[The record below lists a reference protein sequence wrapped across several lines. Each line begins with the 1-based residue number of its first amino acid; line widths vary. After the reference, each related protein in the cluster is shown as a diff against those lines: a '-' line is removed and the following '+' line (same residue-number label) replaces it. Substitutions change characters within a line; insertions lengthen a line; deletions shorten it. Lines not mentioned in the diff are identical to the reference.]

1 MAVKTFSR
9 DHLHFVLY
17 EVLGMEEVTAH
28 EYFNGHSRE
37 TFDMI
42 LEAATELAEEYLQ
55 PAYRA
60 VDREEPQ
67 LSDGQVKVHPLVHKF
82 YHAYTESGLMAATF
96 PNEWDGQQLPRTI
109 AAAVQFILSSANNSF
124 VMFTDLVKGVANV
137 LLQFG
142 SEEQKALYLPKLL
155 SGQWAATMCLTESQ
169 AGSSLSDITT
179 MAVPAGEAAYH
190 IKGQKIFISA
200 GDQDITE
207 NIIHL
212 VLARIE
218 GAPAGVKGISLFI
231 VPKNRPGADGKL
243 VPNGVES
250 IGIYH
255 KMGQKATPAMHLEF
269 GGSGTCVGY
278 LLGEANRGLQYMF
291 QLMNSARLEVG
302 LAGVSV
308 ASLAYCTSLQYARER
323 VQGRRAD
330 AKDPNTPPAPI
341 IQHPD
346 VRRMLLIQKAFT
358 EGTLALILQCYK
370 YLDLLKVSE
379 GPQKQHYLDL
389 LELLTPVAKTYG
401 SEEGNRSVYQALQVL
416 GGYGYTTDF
425 PVEQIARD
433 ARIFPVYEGTT
444 GIQSIALLGRQI
456 PQNNAQAVDLWSE
469 QVMPDIQVAL
479 ESEALQLYAD
489 QLNQSIEAWKSVTG
503 LLLRI
508 REERGNEAYLANATL
523 YMQLFGILNVA
534 WQWLRMATVAEKALS
549 GSTVTT
555 ERKDF
560 YHSKIQTMKFFYNYE
575 LTKCKVLCEQLT
587 SEEQLSVYNPE
598 AEILI

>member
-1 MAVKTFSR
+1 MAIKCFSR
-9 DHLHFVLY
+9 DHLRFVLY
-17 EVLGMEEVTAH
+17 EVLGMEDVTAH
-28 EYFNGHSRE
+28 EYFRAHGRE

-42 LEAATELAEEYLQ
+42 LDAAAELAEEYLQ
-55 PAYRA
+55 PAYVPA
-60 VDREEPQ
+60 DREEPQ
-67 LSDGQVKVHPLVHKF
+67 LVDGQVKVHPLVHRF
-82 YHAYTESGLMAATF
+82 YHAYAESGLMAATF
-96 PNEWDGQQLPRTI
+96 PLQWDGQQLPRTI
-109 AAAVQFILSSANNSF
+109 AASVQYILSSANNSF

-142 SEEQKALYLPKLL
+142 NEEQKSFYLPKLL

-179 MAVPAGEAAYH
+179 TAIPAGEGLYH
-190 IKGQKIFISA
+190 IRGQKIFISA

-207 NIIHL
+207 NIVHL

-231 VPKNRPGADGKL
+231 VPKKRQDEAGTL
-243 VPNGVES
+243 VLNGVES

-269 GGSGTCVGY
+269 GGAGTCVGY

-308 ASLAYCTSLQYARER
+308 ASLAYATSLQYARER
-323 VQGRRAD
+323 VQGRRAN
-330 AKDPNTPPAPI
+330 AKDPNTPPVPI

-346 VRRMLLIQKAFT
+346 VRRMLLIQKAIT

-370 YLDLLKVSE
+370 YLDLLKVVEES
-379 GPQKQHYLDL
+379 QKQHYLDL

-425 PVEQIARD
+425 PVEQMARD

-456 PQNNAQAVDLWSE
+456 PQNHAQAVDLWSE
-469 QVMPDIQVAL
+469 QVMPDIRIAN
-479 ESEALQLYAD
+479 ESEALQPYAD
-489 QLNQSIEAWKSVTG
+489 QLNQSIAAWKSVTG
-503 LLLRI
+503 LLLRV
-508 REERGNEAYLANATL
+508 REEKGNEAFLADATL

-534 WQWLRMATVAEKALS
+534 WQWLRMGTVAEKALA
-549 GSTVTT
+549 GG
-555 ERKDF
+555 EAAGEKKPF
-560 YHSKIQTMKFFYNYE
+560 YRSKIHTMKFYFTHE
-575 LTKCKVLCEQLT
+575 LTRCKVLCEQLT
-587 SEEQLSVYNPE
+587 TEEGLSLFNPE
-598 AEILI
+598 EDILI